1 MPATARHRLLPWPP
15 RLPPWRLALT
25 VFGLLYVAIDF
36 GAPYAGPN
44 HLLRAF
50 DYLGFFP
57 LQAGSATALLIAAAR
72 PELPEQCRRGL
83 RIMSVAFIGVALAT
97 IGLNAIAATT
107 TSVPRYTWL
116 DPLYLAY
123 FPLVAIG
130 ALTLPQA
137 PRRRYGW
144 LRVTLDT
151 TVTLGGAGVLIW
163 FLVNLNPP
171 GPRVVNVGAYAFPM
185 AALVGLVGVNAALSR
200 GSPIPTRPAFLLL
213 IGGLS
218 LSMVSDFVYQLL
230 VAAGYAGYN
239 WSVPAS
245 VVTNLAVLWGAWRY
259 QTDPVAAARQTARQG
274 ALFSPLPILVVTGVA
289 LMLLWVS
296 GQGLNGVVEPLLVSL
311 VVLNLLLILRE
322 VLALVDTA
330 RTLADEAARE
340 SRARYEAFVR
350 HSSDLVLA
358 IDPSHRVIYASPAA
372 TTALGIEAE
381 QLIGR
386 DVLELLHPE
395 DTSQATAFLDDLLL
409 SPGGSSTVPWRLRHA
424 AGGWRRFEIAGS
436 NLVQEPAVQGI
447 VLNARD
453 VSEREVLEERL
464 RQAQKMEAVG
474 RLAGGVAHDFNNLL
488 TAVLAGS
495 ELALV
500 EIAQGHPAREDLEEI
515 RKAAVR
521 GAALTHRLLAF
532 SRREAPTPQI
542 LRLGEVVAS
551 ATRML
556 ERLIGERI
564 RLATSIDPLAGHTK
578 VDPSDVEQALLNL
591 AANARDAMPEGGTLT
606 LAVRDEDL
614 AEPLVSSFLSAPAG
628 PYVVLEVEDTGMGMD
643 EATRSRIFEPF
654 FSTKARGEG
663 TGLGLAGVYGMVKRA
678 GGGITVESLPGK
690 GTRIR
695 MLLPRISA
703 EAGPTQ
709 DRHGPRDTTP
719 GWETILLVEDDTAVR
734 SATNRILLAAG
745 YTVLTARDA
754 TEAKR
759 VMANHPGK
767 VHLLLSDVIM
777 PGESGPSLA
786 AELVREQ
793 PGLRVLFM
801 SGYTGDELRGHHV
814 DRQALLRKPF
824 TVEQLTAK
832 VHEVLAPWHPTAAG
846 SA

>member
-1 MPATARHRLLPWPP
+1 MPVTARHRPVPWFL
-15 RLPPWRLALT
+15 RLPRWRLALT
-25 VFGLLYVAIDF
+25 AFGLLYVAVDF
-36 GAPYAGPN
+36 AAVHAGQSAF
-44 HLLRAF
+44 LRF
-50 DYLGFFP
+50 IDYLGFLP
-57 LQAGSATALLIAAAR
+57 LQAGSAAALLLAAR
-72 PELPEQCRRGL
+72 RAELPEGCRRGL
-83 RIMSVAFIGVALAT
+83 RIMAGAFVGVALAT
-97 IGLNAIAATT
+97 IALDTIAATT
-107 TSVPRYTWL
+107 SPVPPYTWV
-116 DPLYLAY
+116 DPLYLLY
-123 FPLVAIG
+123 FPLVALG
-130 ALTLPQA
+130 ALALPQA
-137 PRRRYGW
+137 PRRRYNW
-144 LRVTLDT
+144 LRVSLDT
-151 TVTLGGAGVLIW
+151 AVTLGGAGVLIW
-163 FLVNLNPP
+163 FLVNLHPP
-171 GPRVVNVGAYAFPM
+171 GAPGIQVGAYAYPL
-185 AALVGLVGVNAALSR
+185 AALFGLVSVNAALTR
-200 GSPIPTRPAFLLL
+200 GLPIPTRLAFLLL
-213 IGGLS
+213 VGGLS

-230 VAAGYAGYN
+230 IAAGYTGYN

-245 VVTNLAVLWGAWRY
+245 VATNLAVLWGAWRY
-259 QTDPVAAARQTARQG
+259 QTDPIRTPRQMMRQG

-296 GQGLNGVVEPLLVSL
+296 GRGVTGVVEPLLVSL
-311 VVLNLLLILRE
+311 VILNLLLILRE

-340 SRARYEAFVR
+340 SRTRYEAFVR

-358 IDPSHRVIYASPAA
+358 VDPSHRVIYASPASTA
-372 TTALGIEAE
+372 ALGIEAD

-395 DTSQATAFLDDLLL
+395 DTTQATAFLDDLLL
-409 SPGGSSTVPWRLRHA
+409 TPGGSSTVPWQLRHA
-424 AGGWRRFEIAGS
+424 GGGWRRFEIAGS

-495 ELALV
+495 ELALA
-500 EIAQGHPAREDLEEI
+500 EIEEGHPAREDLEEI

-532 SRREAPTPQI
+532 SRREAPTPQV
-542 LRLGEVVAS
+542 LRLGDVVAS

-564 RLATSIDPLAGHTK
+564 RLTTAIDPLAGHTR

-614 AEPLVSSFLSAPAG
+614 AEPMTSPFLTAPAG
-628 PYVVLEVEDTGMGMD
+628 PYVVLEVEDTGTGMD
-643 EATRSRIFEPF
+643 EATRARIFEPF

-695 MLLPRISA
+695 MLLPRVVA
-703 EAGPTQ
+703 EPAR
-709 DRHGPRDTTP
+709 DSERRGPRDRTP

-754 TEAKR
+754 AEAKR
-759 VMANHPGK
+759 VMRDHPGK

-786 AELVREQ
+786 AELVGDQ

-801 SGYTGDELRGHHV
+801 SGYTGDELRGHNV

-832 VHEVLAPWHPTAAG
+832 VHEMLAPWYPTAAE
-846 SA
+846 SP

>member
-1 MPATARHRLLPWPP
+1 MPATSRHRLLPWIL
-15 RLPPWRLALT
+15 RLPRWRVTLT
-25 VFGLLYVAIDF
+25 AFGVLYVTIDF
-36 GAPYAGPN
+36 AAVHAGQGAF
-44 HLLRAF
+44 LRF
-50 DYLGFFP
+50 VDYLGFLP
-57 LQAGSATALLIAAAR
+57 LQAGSAAALLLAAR
-72 PELPEQCRRGL
+72 RTELPEGCRRGL
-83 RIMSVAFIGVALAT
+83 RVMAGAFVGVALAT
-97 IGLNAIAATT
+97 IGLDAIAATT
-107 TSVPRYTWL
+107 SPVPPYTWV
-116 DPLYLAY
+116 DPLYLIY

-130 ALTLPQA
+130 ALALPQA

-144 LRVTLDT
+144 LRVALDT
-151 TVTLGGAGVLIW
+151 SVTLGGAGVLIW
-163 FLVNLNPP
+163 FLVNLHPTGTP
-171 GPRVVNVGAYAFPM
+171 VIEVGAYAFPL
-185 AALVGLVGVNAALSR
+185 AALFGLVGVNAALSR
-200 GSPIPTRPAFLLL
+200 GLPIPSRPAFLLL

-218 LSMVSDFVYQLL
+218 LSMISDFVYQLL
-230 VAAGYAGYN
+230 IAAGYTGYN

-245 VVTNLAVLWGAWRY
+245 VATNLAVLWGAWRY
-259 QTDPVAAARQTARQG
+259 QTDPVGTPRQMARQG

-296 GQGLNGVVEPLLVSL
+296 GRGLIGVVEPLLVSL
-311 VVLNLLLILRE
+311 VILNLLLILRE
-322 VLALVDTA
+322 VLSLVDTA

-340 SRARYEAFVR
+340 SRTRYEAFVR

-358 IDPSHRVIYASPAA
+358 VDPSHQVIYASPASMA
-372 TTALGIEAE
+372 ALGVDADR
-381 QLIGR
+381 LIGR
-386 DVLELLHPE
+386 DVLELLHPD
-395 DTSQATAFLDDLLL
+395 DTAQATAFLDDLLL
-409 SPGGSSTVPWRLRHA
+409 TPGGSSTVPWRLRHA
-424 AGGWRRFEIAGS
+424 GGGWRRFEIAGS

-500 EIAQGHPAREDLEEI
+500 EIEEGHPAREDLEEI

-532 SRREAPTPQI
+532 SRREAPTPQVV
-542 LRLGEVVAS
+542 RLGDIVAS

-564 RLATSIDPLAGHTK
+564 RLTTSIDPLAGHTR

-591 AANARDAMPEGGTLT
+591 AANARDAMPEGGALT

-614 AEPLVSSFLSAPAG
+614 AEPMVSPFLTATAG
-628 PYVVLEVEDTGMGMD
+628 PYVLLEVEDTGTGMD
-643 EATRSRIFEPF
+643 EATRARIFEPF

-678 GGGITVESLPGK
+678 GGGITVESLQGK

-695 MLLPRISA
+695 MLLPRITA
-703 EAGPTQ
+703 EASPESQ
-709 DRHGPRDTTP
+709 RRGPRDTTP

-759 VMANHPGK
+759 VMSNHPGK

-786 AELVREQ
+786 AEMVRDQ

-801 SGYTGDELRGHHV
+801 SGYTGDELRGHNV

-832 VHEVLAPWHPTAAG
+832 VHEMLAPWPPSATG
-846 SA
+846 SD